1 MGGMVQVDSSGTLVT
16 SNGSMYSGSAVAW
29 GCYNGKCLNGMDIS
43 ACNQP
48 GNIISTVTVT
58 CDGLVGVDHVLNCPQ
73 EFSPPSSSL
82 EFGGVPAGPVSASQS
97 AYRKAES
104 AQTAGAPC
112 SFDDIGTRQA

>member
-73 EFSPPSSSL
+73 EFNPPSSTL
-82 EFGGVPAGPVSASQS
+82 GFGGVPAGPVSAPQS
-97 AYRKAES
+97 AYLQAES
-104 AQTAGAPC
+104 AKAAVASRSLHAIATV
-112 SFDDIGTRQA
+112 